1 MVQAD
6 IRPGDWICPSCNNH
20 NYADKIACNRCA
32 LAKPVSFNG
41 NPPQRKVPVDMRPG
55 DWMCPSCGNHNYADK
70 KACNRCGEPKE
81 AVAAGAG
88 YGAMPRRGNMTRFTA
103 ATPYGDGSKLQ
114 HQGMAPMV
122 GAVPGAMGAS
132 MMGAQLGMP
141 GLIAAVPSPW
151 SAMQSLLPATQ
162 ASSKAAGGWLCPAC
176 SNYNYAIRTNC
187 NRCGIPK
194 GTRISDAGLRE
205 GDWIC
210 MSCANHNYADKVNC
224 NKCGLAAENNKQLM
238 SPRAPQATSM
248 PGTQEFREGDWV
260 CPSCSNHN
268 YASRLACNKC
278 KIVTK
283 PGAG

>member
-1 MVQAD
+1 MRGLWHVRNTY
-6 IRPGDWICPSCNNH
+6 INI
-20 NYADKIACNRCA
+20 KIA
-32 LAKPVSFNG
+32 LGWLK
-41 NPPQRKVPVDMRPG
+41 M
-55 DWMCPSCGNHNYADK
+55 
-70 KACNRCGEPKE
+70 
-81 AVAAGAG
+81 VAG
-88 YGAMPRRGNMTRFTA
+88 
-103 ATPYGDGSKLQ
+103 KLQ

-224 NKCGLAAENNKQLM
+224 NKCGLTAPNCSSHGAE
-238 SPRAPQATSM
+238 
-248 PGTQEFREGDWV
+248 G
-260 CPSCSNHN
+260 
-268 YASRLACNKC
+268 
-278 KIVTK
+278 
-283 PGAG
+283 